1 MQEDN
6 LPGPTTMMKKDTLGK
21 ENQAAH
27 VDKRLKTCNDKGIP
41 VRLPELRPKVPLPA
55 IPVPSGMQ
63 NLTGMKRK
71 LQQQHQQPPTLAMY
85 DCKELPKEKKDSC
98 NNKKVRTG
106 LEKIDTPVKPLSS
119 LIPQRVLPQ
128 PQPQQLH
135 LCLKLYDKTEA
146 RDIQWGNAVKANHEI
161 GVLIK
166 NPNPMQIKALCSVN
180 REDGT
185 QLPIKGSKA
194 AEIDPQKAMVLCLFT
209 PQLDDKKI
217 ILSYLAN
224 QTPVVKGKGV
234 YYTRLIV
241 GIEPDD
247 DEPTVVSQE

>member
-6 LPGPTTMMKKDTLGK
+6 LPGPTTMMKKDTLVK
-21 ENQAAH
+21 ELQIH
-27 VDKRLKTCNDKGIP
+27 VDKRLKTCNDKGVP

-55 IPVPSGMQ
+55 IPVPSGRQ
-63 NLTGMKRK
+63 NMKGVKRK
-71 LQQQHQQPPTLAMY
+71 LQQAPTLMH
-85 DCKELPKEKKDSC
+85 DCKESSKEKKEP
-98 NNKKVRTG
+98 NNNCKKVRTG

-119 LIPQRVLPQ
+119 LGPVVLQQ